1 MATLASQESQDLVGT
16 VDSQESV
23 DSLGIVVSQESLV
36 LVDSQESVDSVDIA
50 EYLGFQVTPVSL
62 VSQESPASLVIPVS
76 QVTPVPLVS
85 PDILETTPVAVD
97 TVVFRDIHE
106 RQEHLVTVE
115 FQGLVEP
122 MEHLDL
128 VDTVELPDSPASLA
142 SLVTQE
148 NLATQELVDTLV
160 TLVSQVRTDR
170 DIQREELLKNKL
182 QSNKISRML
191 LMI

>member
-1 MATLASQESQDLVGT
+1 MGT

-62 VSQESPASLVIPVS
+62 DSQESPASLVIPVS

-170 DIQREELLKNKL
+170 DIQRDEPLNFHTLLSSFQTIL
-182 QSNKISRML
+182 P
-191 LMI
+191 